1 MARSK
6 KRSWLA
12 LGDGEP
18 QAQRQKTSPATI
30 VDLTEDNKENV
41 PMDQPKRSGYLSL
54 SPLAPPTR
62 ITTPKVTAVAI
73 ERADKAKRKLKI
85 NGIRAVMIPSPDYVF
100 VVESAELMHEDYF
113 KEEVPAPT
121 LFSVNR
127 TLDGALRAAVRDLND
142 TGLLEMVLQGPGD
155 GETSDDG
162 EEDDQSEERRSM
174 NALLN
179 AAELVDDGDSHKL
192 EIHTEDW
199 MVEDIVR
206 MSVQR
211 QKIGE

>member
-6 KRSWLA
+6 KRGRSALA
-12 LGDGEP
+12 DGEP
-18 QAQRQKTSPATI
+18 QAQRQKTSPVSI

-41 PMDQPKRSGYLSL
+41 PVDQSKRSAYHSL
-54 SPLAPPTR
+54 SPLSPPTR
-62 ITTPKVTAVAI
+62 VATPQATAVAI

-85 NGIRAVMIPSPDYVF
+85 NDIRAVMTPSPDYVF
-100 VVESAELMHEDYF
+100 VVESAELMHENYF
-113 KEEVPAPT
+113 KEEEPAPI
-121 LFSVNR
+121 LVSVNR
-127 TLDGALRAAVRDLND
+127 TLDGALRAAVRDLNE
-142 TGLLEMVLQGPGD
+142 TGLLERVLQGPGD

-162 EEDDQSEERRSM
+162 EEDDQSEKRRSM

-199 MVEDIVR
+199 MVEDILR
-206 MSVQR
+206 MNIQR
-211 QKIGE
+211 QKIGK